1 MELSRINGWY
11 DEDKNIYLIFTREEC
26 QNKLNLSNKTVIKAF
41 KELDAVELIKEV
53 RQGLGKPNL
62 IYIGKMKI
70 ECSEMNNLHLQKCKN
85 YTSVS
90 EKNTLYESENLHTI
104 NTYIN
109 NTEYNDDQIEFEKI
123 KLNSKVDEFKNEEK
137 ELLLKVLEK
146 IYKAKYLKVGAVNIT
161 GLKLK
166 EKLKNVT
173 KENLEEIL
181 QLSYQ
186 VENVNNLINYLAVC
200 LYNCIGRGKIKR
212 EILNFKSKEV
222 QSLNPV
228 KNNSLNFKLQ
238 DERKYTKEFLE
249 SFYDNV

>member
-11 DEDKNIYLIFTREEC
+11 DEDKNIYLIFTREEF

-123 KLNSKVDEFKNEEK
+123 KLNSKW
-137 ELLLKVLEK
+137 
-146 IYKAKYLKVGAVNIT
+146 
-161 GLKLK
+161 
-166 EKLKNVT
+166 
-173 KENLEEIL
+173 
-181 QLSYQ
+181 
-186 VENVNNLINYLAVC
+186 C
-200 LYNCIGRGKIKR
+200 
-212 EILNFKSKEV
+212 
-222 QSLNPV
+222 
-228 KNNSLNFKLQ
+228 
-238 DERKYTKEFLE
+238 
-249 SFYDNV
+249 